1 MRWEL
6 RRRASEAGSAST
18 CARLRLLP
26 RPILMLGFL
35 LLLSALAPVAAEV
48 ASVLGTADGPAWLGA
63 LACHPV
69 IAGGV
74 PLVAALGVLLVL
86 ERPRSASP
94 VGYARQLRDRLVAVQ
109 AEFDGA
115 LRRRSREEDEEE
127 RHAPEPQPS
136 EH

>member
-1 MRWEL
+1 MRREPG
-6 RRRASEAGSAST
+6 RRAIEHGSTST
-18 CARLRLLP
+18 WARLRFLP
-26 RPILMLGFL
+26 RSVLLLGLL

-63 LACHPV
+63 LARHPV

>member
-1 MRWEL
+1 MRREPG
-6 RRRASEAGSAST
+6 RRAIEHGSTST
-18 CARLRLLP
+18 WARLRVLP
-26 RPILMLGFL
+26 RPVLLLGLL

-63 LACHPV
+63 LARHPV

-74 PLVAALGVLLVL
+74 PLVVALGVLLVL